1 MTKRRI
7 KKSRNTKRKNVKR
20 NLKRTYKKGGFG
32 WFWNKKQPTQQIEE
46 NSEEDIIPR
55 EAIIADESLVQD
67 IKGYRDLEK
76 KDDDEIKEEQKIT
89 KNISNINSKRAT
101 QNLNKYYEVENS
113 KQLWN
118 EEDLRYYDPIKKA
131 VTEKKVGFSEL
142 SQVANIDQP
151 AEYEEISVINDNLE
165 EVLDKDGNPIKRR
178 IIKNFTPVRTKTKGG
193 KKKRKN
199 NTKKT
204 RKNRI
209 KRKKY

>member
-1 MTKRRI
+1 MTKRRT

-32 WFWNKKQPTQQIEE
+32 WFWNKKQPTQKIQE
-46 NSEEDIIPR
+46 NSEEDMIQR
-55 EAIIADESLVQD
+55 DAVIADENVLED
-67 IKGYRDLEK
+67 IRGYRELER
-76 KDDDEIKEEQKIT
+76 KDDNEMKEEEKIN
-89 KNISNINSKRAT
+89 KQISNINSKRAT

-113 KQLWN
+113 KQLWD
-118 EEDLRYYDPIKKA
+118 EDDLRYYEPIKRA
-131 VTEKKVGFSEL
+131 LTEKKVGFSEL
-142 SQVANIDQP
+142 SQVANIDEP
-151 AEYEEISVINDNLE
+151 AEYEEINVIDDNLE
-165 EVLDKDGNPIKRR
+165 PVLDENGNPKKRR
-178 IIKNFTPVRTKTKGG
+178 IVSNFTPVSTKTKGG